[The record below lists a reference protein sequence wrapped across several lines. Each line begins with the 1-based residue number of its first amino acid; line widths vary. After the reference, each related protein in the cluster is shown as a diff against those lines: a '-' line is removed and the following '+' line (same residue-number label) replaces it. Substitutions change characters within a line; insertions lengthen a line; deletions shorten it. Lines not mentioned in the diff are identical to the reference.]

1 MAGLGRGRDA
11 HGGGDGSGE
20 VEIEVLDLLDGV
32 VGVIRGVFF
41 FLLLVIAIIIQNCL
55 VVGTSDIRLR

>member
-11 HGGGDGSGE
+11 HGGGDGSGD
-20 VEIEVLDLLDGV
+20 VEIEVFDLLDGV